1 MGGRV
6 QGWRR
11 LNWHERACFAGLAFL
26 LAPIHILLATAGYAR
41 TRLWLERLS
50 NVQTARQTTSGELDQ
65 ARRLAE
71 RASMA
76 GRHGLVDATC
86 LRQSL
91 LVHFLLR
98 RKGLAPKLMIGVRR
112 RDEVFDAHA
121 WVELDGIALGQAEL
135 AHAPLPAPEMQQ
147 GAA

>member
-1 MGGRV
+1 MGNRL

-11 LNWHERACFAGLAFL
+11 LGWHERASFTGFALL
-26 LAPIHILLATAGYAR
+26 LAPMHILLATAGYAR
-41 TRLWLERLS
+41 TRHWLERLS
-50 NVQTARQTTSGELDQ
+50 NGQTQRQPTSGERDQ
-65 ARRLAE
+65 ARKLAE
-71 RASMA
+71 FASMA

-91 LVHFLLR
+91 LVYFLLR
-98 RKGLAPKLMIGVRR
+98 RKGLAPKLIIGVRR

-135 AHAPLPAPEMQQ
+135 AHAPLPEPVMQR
-147 GAA
+147 GEA